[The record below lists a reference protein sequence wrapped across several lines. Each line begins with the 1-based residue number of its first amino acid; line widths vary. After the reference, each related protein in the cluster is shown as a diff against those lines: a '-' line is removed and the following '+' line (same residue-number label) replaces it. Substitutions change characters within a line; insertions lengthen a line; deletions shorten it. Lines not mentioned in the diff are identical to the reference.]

1 MAGFYQIY
9 QSHIRAILIQIL
21 FKFFYIFTIT
31 KAISPIL
38 PLEKISS
45 PPSSIK
51 RTPGHQK
58 SISPIKVKLWYR
70 AKPGYGLKAAS
81 KQRVPRRRA
90 ELLHH
95 LSANADPRSEIR
107 LFYSFC
113 LFFLNFMYLN
123 SKILVNKNF
132 YILISCFLFLL
143 QFNFCTL
150 NYCLASRC

>member
-1 MAGFYQIY
+1 M
-9 QSHIRAILIQIL
+9 
-21 FKFFYIFTIT
+21 IT

-58 SISPIKVKLWYR
+58 LISPIKVKLWYR

-107 LFYSFC
+107 LFYFIIFSF
-113 LFFLNFMYLN
+113 
-123 SKILVNKNF
+123 
-132 YILISCFLFLL
+132 
-143 QFNFCTL
+143 
-150 NYCLASRC
+150 

>member
-9 QSHIRAILIQIL
+9 QSQIRAILIQIL
-21 FKFFYIFTIT
+21 FKFLCILTST

-51 RTPGHQK
+51 RIPGLQK
-58 SISPIKVKLWYR
+58 SISLIKVKFWYR
-70 AKPGYGLKAAS
+70 AKLGYGLKAAS

-90 ELLHH
+90 KLLHH

-107 LFYSFC
+107 LFYF
-113 LFFLNFMYLN
+113 FFLIFMYLN
-123 SKILVNKNF
+123 F
-132 YILISCFLFLL
+132 EILI
-143 QFNFCTL
+143 
-150 NYCLASRC
+150 